1 MEEDVSWIPMR
12 EPSVDWVLSGR
23 GAMLMLLFVLLV
35 RGELANAV
43 QTEEVSLGK
52 ICQAPGCSCETQNEP
67 LMQELRIT
75 LK

>member
-12 EPSVDWVLSGR
+12 EPSVDWVVSGR

-43 QTEEVSLGK
+43 QTEEVSSS
-52 ICQAPGCSCETQNEP
+52 CQAPGCSCETQNEP